1 MRLLCSFLGTS
12 LPDVRSKNSAA
23 SSEYKMGTSVMGL
36 ELVTTIRINRTG
48 RRLSNDVNI
57 IRNLEVDL
65 MKNALADLDNVC
77 DVEDLVEALDG
88 HGSNIMH
95 LTA

>member
-1 MRLLCSFLGTS
+1 
-12 LPDVRSKNSAA
+12 
-23 SSEYKMGTSVMGL
+23 MGTSVMGL